1 MPSGI
6 KDGTPSIEPAPASV
20 AGGEVGVSVAMKV
33 FVFVCE
39 TEVGLGTQ
47 LENAGKN
54 TAVTLNC
61 NQHGRNTQPYPG
73 THPLHKSVHET

>member
-6 KDGTPSIEPAPASV
+6 KDDTPSIAPAS
-20 AGGEVGVSVAMKV
+20 ASMADGAVGVSVAMKV

-39 TEVGLGTQ
+39 TKVGLGTQ

-61 NQHGRNTQPYPG
+61 NQHGPNTQPYPG
-73 THPLHKSVHET
+73 THHLHKT